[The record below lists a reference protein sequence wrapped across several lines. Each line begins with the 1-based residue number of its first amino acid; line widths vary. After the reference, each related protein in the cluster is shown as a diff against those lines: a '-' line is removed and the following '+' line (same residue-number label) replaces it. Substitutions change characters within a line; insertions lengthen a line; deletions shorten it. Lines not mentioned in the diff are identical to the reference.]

1 MSDSW
6 ETFGGALQE
15 ESAALARL
23 HEAGL
28 RLTEALVRNNPAEI
42 TLAER
47 GLDGA
52 RRAFQSSS
60 VKRRNMMSRGFGKM
74 TLRQVCRYAPRR
86 MAPTFGQRLYELT
99 TLSINVKIT
108 SGNNKALIAAG
119 MGRLIKITAAMQ
131 KAANAEPKTYKR
143 RGFIPPPT
151 NSVLLS
157 SRA

>member
-6 ETFGGALQE
+6 EAFSGALSE
-15 ESAALARL
+15 ESAALARV

-28 RLTEALVRNNPAEI
+28 RLTEALIHNSPPEI
-42 TLAER
+42 TLADR
-47 GLDGA
+47 CLDGA
-52 RRAFQSSS
+52 RKAFQASSS
-60 VKRRNMMSRGFGKM
+60 KRRSMMVRGFGKM

-86 MAPTFGQRLYELT
+86 LAPTFGQRLYELT

-119 MGRLIKITAAMQ
+119 MERLIKITTAMQ
-131 KAANAEPKTYKR
+131 KAANSEPKTYKR

>member
-6 ETFGGALQE
+6 DAFSAALHE
-15 ESAALARL
+15 ESAALARV

-28 RLTEALVRNNPAEI
+28 RLTEALVRNDIAEI
-42 TLAER
+42 TTAER
-47 GLDGA
+47 ALDGA
-52 RRAFQSSS
+52 RRAFTASS

-74 TLRQVCRYAPRR
+74 SLRQVCRYAPRR
-86 MAPTFGQRLYELT
+86 LAPTFGQRLYELT

-108 SGNNKALIAAG
+108 NGNNKALIAAG
-119 MGRLIKITAAMQ
+119 MERLIKITSAMQ
-131 KAANAEPKTYKR
+131 KSANSEPKTYKR
-143 RGFIPPPT
+143 RGFVPPPT